1 MLGAVSPDSFD
12 TFHSYSNTFQMPF
25 ITPWFPEKVLAPS
38 SGFLDYAISMR
49 PDYHQAIIDT
59 VKYYGWKNIIY
70 MYDSHDGLLRLQQI
84 YQSLKPGSDSFQ
96 VVTVRRIQN
105 VSEAID
111 FLHDLELLDRWGFK
125 HIVLDCATDMAKAI
139 VVSHVRKVTLG
150 KRTYHY
156 LLSGL
161 IMDDRWETEVIEYG
175 AINITGFRLI
185 NNNKKFVRDFLDE
198 WKKLDPKT
206 YIGAGKDS
214 ISAQSAL
221 MYDAVLVIVETFNK
235 LLKRKPDLFKANVNR
250 RGQMMNNG
258 SRMDCNTSK
267 GWVTP
272 WEHGDKISKNLR
284 KVEIE
289 GLTGDIRFNNDSK
302 RMNYTLHVVEMTV
315 NSAMVKVAE
324 WNDIDGFVPDA
335 TVKYQRQKQYGGY
348 DNKTYIVTGI
358 LAAPYLSEVTDAQDK
373 EGNDKYEGFCK
384 DLADLLAQR
393 LKISY
398 KFRLVKDNKYGAIN
412 KSNPSEWD
420 GMVGELIRREVDMA
434 IAPLSITSERE
445 RVVDFSKPFMTLGIS
460 IMIKKPSKQKPRVLS
475 FLDPLSEEIWVAII
489 FSYIMVSVVLFLV
502 SRFSPHEW
510 RLLNYSDPGHPHH
523 SPSPHHGPS
532 PPSVIANDF
541 SLSNSFWFS
550 LGAFMQ
556 QGSDISP
563 RSISGRIVGAVWWFF
578 TLILISSYTANLAA
592 FLTVERMVNPINSV
606 EDLADQSDVLYGT
619 VKDASTYHF
628 FETATFDTYRKMY
641 YFMQMHKDKV
651 FVSSETEG
659 VNKVRS
665 SHGKYA
671 FLIESPRNDYENAR
685 QPCDTMKVGNNLD
698 VKGFGVATPIGSPLK
713 NDVNMEILKLLEAGE
728 LSRLQK
734 KWWIDTSQCKSSKSQ
749 DTHSEL
755 ALSNVA
761 GVFYILGAGL
771 LLAMAVA
778 LVEFC
783 YNTHMEASNNKV
795 PVSDVMKNKARMTI
809 GAREFDNGRYYASGN
824 TLNPLEDQVHSNT
837 HTQV

>member
-1 MLGAVSPDSFD
+1 MLTHNQNTTTRRFELQAYVDVINTADAFKLSRLICNQFSRGVFSMLGAVSPDSFD

-161 IMDDRWETEVIEYG
+161 
-175 AINITGFRLI
+175 
-185 NNNKKFVRDFLDE
+185 
-198 WKKLDPKT
+198 
-206 YIGAGKDS
+206 
-214 ISAQSAL
+214 AQSAL

-315 NSAMVKVAE
+315 NSAMVKVE
-324 WNDIDGFVPDA
+324 IEGLTGDIRFNNDSKRMNYTLHVVEM
-335 TVKYQRQKQYGGY
+335 TVNSAMVK
-348 DNKTYIVTGI
+348 
-358 LAAPYLSEVTDAQDK
+358 
-373 EGNDKYEGFCK
+373 GNDKYEGFCK

-393 LKISY
+393 LKIS
-398 KFRLVKDNKYGAIN
+398 
-412 KSNPSEWD
+412 SENQ
-420 GMVGELIRREVDMA
+420 
-434 IAPLSITSERE
+434 
-445 RVVDFSKPFMTLGIS
+445 GIEP
-460 IMIKKPSKQKPRVLS
+460 IL
-475 FLDPLSEEIWVAII
+475 
-489 FSYIMVSVVLFLV
+489 LFA
-502 SRFSPHEW
+502 E
-510 RLLNYSDPGHPHH
+510 
-523 SPSPHHGPS
+523 
-532 PPSVIANDF
+532 
-541 SLSNSFWFS
+541 
-550 LGAFMQ
+550 
-556 QGSDISP
+556 GSDYVSDQVYRAYLEEMICG
-563 RSISGRIVGAVWWFF
+563 SILDGSVQHIALVRQ
-578 TLILISSYTANLAA
+578 ILDG
-592 FLTVERMVNPINSV
+592 VDR
-606 EDLADQSDVLYGT
+606 DLADQSDVLYGT

-713 NDVNMEILKLLEAGE
+713 NMKFGGTVYFGNPPNNAGE

-809 GAREFDNGRYYASGN
+809 GAREFDNGRVSQMYYASGN